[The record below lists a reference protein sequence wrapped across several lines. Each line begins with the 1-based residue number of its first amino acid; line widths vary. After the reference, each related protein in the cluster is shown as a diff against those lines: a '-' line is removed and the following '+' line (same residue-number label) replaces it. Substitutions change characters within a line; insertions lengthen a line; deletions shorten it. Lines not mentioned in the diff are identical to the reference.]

1 MTEPLPTAV
10 PIRPRIVPRRVAVSS
25 RRAAAGASPGAAR
38 QPAGPDEVPTSLP
51 EGEPDAPPVG
61 LRREE
66 LRRGTRRLTDLLDLG
81 DLLGLGALVAAA
93 IIVLN
98 FVGPATGDAPAQ
110 AGSGAIQAATAE
122 GH

>member
-25 RRAAAGASPGAAR
+25 RRAGASPGAAR
-38 QPAGPDEVPTSLP
+38 RSADPDEVPTSLS

-66 LRRGTRRLTDLLDLG
+66 LRRGTRRLKDLLDLG

-98 FVGPATGDAPAQ
+98 FVGSATGSAPAQ
-110 AGSGAIQAATAE
+110 AGSGEVQAATAE
-122 GH
+122 GP